1 MSQQASPLPPD
12 RQPPGQTRTEIPP
25 PEPDG
30 QARTIISA
38 ARDVEQG
45 ARSMLILA
53 EGLFRL
59 DVIPHDDTIQTI
71 LRNLSAEPAIE
82 FRLSQV
88 GGATYL
94 LGDAQEALVPSTT
107 RFGGEIVLTGEDGA
121 ERAVAK
127 ILVGSVSHLERGLTS
142 FTAQATL
149 P

>member
-1 MSQQASPLPPD
+1 MSQDASPSPMK
-12 RQPPGQTRTEIPP
+12 QPPGQTRTEIPA

-30 QARTIISA
+30 RPRILISA

-59 DVIPHDDTIQTI
+59 DVIPHDDTVQTI
-71 LRNLSAEPAIE
+71 VRNLSTEPALE

-88 GGATYL
+88 GGTTYL
-94 LGDAQEALVPSTT
+94 VGDAQEAVVPSTT
-107 RFGGEIVLTGEDGA
+107 RFGGEIVLTGKDGT

-142 FTAQATL
+142 FTAQASL
-149 P
+149 L